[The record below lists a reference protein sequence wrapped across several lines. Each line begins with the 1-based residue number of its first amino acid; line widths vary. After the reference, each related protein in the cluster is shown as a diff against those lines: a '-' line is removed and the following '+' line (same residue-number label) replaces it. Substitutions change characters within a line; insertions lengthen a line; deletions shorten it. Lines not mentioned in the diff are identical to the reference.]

1 MKPRK
6 NPGKLSAAQ
15 TAAQTATPPSSRFM
29 MLVRRLSHLDFRDRR
44 GIDVQSAHERIISA
58 DIARK
63 FCQALSKMKSF
74 PEASR
79 VMLVENTLARAA
91 RHLCTGENSEP
102 LRALL
107 REVVRLTDAELCE
120 TAFLKIVEA
129 WTSGHDTRSP
139 STLEF
144 TLQFNRFL
152 EAVRAIPEAKIRN
165 QLIFLAESLSEYKTT
180 PKLLHRAA
188 NAIYQTERMRGNVK
202 SEIALL
208 MALAHAAQR
217 MNGAS
222 RTAVASIVIQA
233 LRPIK
238 GTAPPEVFALFKA
251 ARDSLY
257 DCDTSLRGLQ
267 SEILELHVLLEE
279 AVQDSDD
286 SARMKLMYGSERPL
300 SSVITRHDKIRANAI
315 RKGNLRL
322 QSSII

>member
-1 MKPRK
+1 MPRF
-6 NPGKLSAAQ
+6 G
-15 TAAQTATPPSSRFM
+15 
-29 MLVRRLSHLDFRDRR
+29 VRRRQLD
-44 GIDVQSAHERIISA
+44 VEQSAHERIISA

-63 FCQALSKMKSF
+63 FCEALSKMKGF

-107 REVVRLTDAELCE
+107 KEVVRLKDAELCE

-129 WTSGHDTRSP
+129 WTSGSEARSP

-152 EAVRAIPEAKIRN
+152 EAVRAMPDDKIRN
-165 QLIFLAESLSEYKTT
+165 QLIFLAESLPEYKTA

-188 NAIYQTERMRGNVK
+188 SAIYQTERKRGNVK

-208 MALAHAAQR
+208 LALAHAAQR
-217 MNGAS
+217 MDGAA
-222 RTAVASIVIQA
+222 RPAVASIVIHA

-238 GTAPPEVFALFKA
+238 GAAPPEVFTLFKA

-257 DCDTSLRGLQ
+257 GNCTSPRGLQ
-267 SEILELHVLLEE
+267 SEVLELHVLLEQ
-279 AVQDSDD
+279 AVHDSDE
-286 SARMKLMYGSERPL
+286 SARLKLMYGSERPL
-300 SSVITRHDKIRANAI
+300 ASVIAWHDRARVNAT